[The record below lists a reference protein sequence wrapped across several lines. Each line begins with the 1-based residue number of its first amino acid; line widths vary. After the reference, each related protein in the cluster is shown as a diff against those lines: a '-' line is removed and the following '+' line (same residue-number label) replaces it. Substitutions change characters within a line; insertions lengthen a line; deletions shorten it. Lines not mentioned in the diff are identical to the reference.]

1 LKREGK
7 KSGEFR
13 RYRQLLAGVYLVCA
27 AAIGVLLLVSVVKA
41 LLFPPPVSAQAAAS
55 TADCAAEIDR
65 LARSW
70 EAEATA
76 MVAPPS
82 SPDGERVSRLRD
94 LTRERLALRARCLS
108 QAGTGLRGV
117 ALAEG
122 LEALADL
129 EAGIRRLLDQF
140 DRDVAAP
147 REQVRRSLARV
158 RSNAL
163 PGRAGGGSR

>member
-1 LKREGK
+1 MKREGK

-41 LLFPPPVSAQAAAS
+41 LLFPPPVSAATAAS
-55 TADCAAEIDR
+55 TADCAAQIDR

-76 MVAPPS
+76 MVPPLS
-82 SPDGERVSRLRD
+82 GPDGERVSRLRA

-108 QAGTGLRGV
+108 QAGTGLRG
-117 ALAEG
+117 AAIAEG

-147 REQVRRSLARV
+147 RERVRRSLARAG
-158 RSNAL
+158 STA